1 MDRKDNTIKDE
12 VLKDIRPLFESDE
25 DHYCKPI
32 RTSND
37 FSSNFIKHESNS
49 DKNKSLS
56 LKEYLNKIRP
66 YLSNMINDLKTQG
79 EWKIESRMEIN
90 FMSYNVL

>member
-12 VLKDIRPLFESDE
+12 VLKDIRRLFESDE